1 MQKNEITAETYVGVV
16 EVERRDGAVAT
27 SKHHQCCRLDAV
39 VPLQIQRR
47 WRHRDVTSASGHF
60 EGESY
65 SYRKRVGRT
74 VVSDQHSLTANIS
87 PAHYEML
94 NDKR

>member
-1 MQKNEITAETYVGVV
+1 MPHCPPHLRCVAALPCEMQKNEITAETYVGVV

-47 WRHRDVTSASGHF
+47 
-60 EGESY
+60 
-65 SYRKRVGRT
+65 
-74 VVSDQHSLTANIS
+74 
-87 PAHYEML
+87 
-94 NDKR
+94 